1 MAVDELTD
9 ETVGAVVSDA
19 MVTSV
24 DCGEPINVVCALPGV
39 SVSVIENVPAAVNVE
54 VVRPLPDVAVDVA
67 LIVHTLADV

>member
-54 VVRPLPDVAVDVA
+54 TLGAPPAVAVDVA